1 LLSAA
6 PSTNRLKIKTS
17 PGLHKLKACLTTK
30 KKESKENKICTGLGV
45 PRLLP
50 NHVLALRDTK
60 GEQQKIALGQ

>member
-1 LLSAA
+1 LLDDQ
-6 PSTNRLKIKTS
+6 
-17 PGLHKLKACLTTK
+17 
-30 KKESKENKICTGLGV
+30 KKESKENKICTGSGV